1 MQPNA
6 LNKVQSDSALQVSQF
21 SKKNPDCDGA
31 STPKTLASFLRESG
45 TGLEVK
51 KMNHG
56 PTDSSR
62 LWTLLELEPLA
73 TYFVCLERPSM

>member
-31 STPKTLASFLRESG
+31 LLYNLGAPGPYGACVFYIDLIGINKITSAVTWFPVSGILRACGS
-45 TGLEVK
+45 
-51 KMNHG
+51 
-56 PTDSSR
+56 P
-62 LWTLLELEPLA
+62 A
-73 TYFVCLERPSM
+73 Q